1 MTSTLRE
8 AVRKL
13 PDLEKLAL
21 VDEILIELDRP
32 DPEIDAAWA
41 AVARERREAYKTG
54 KADSVAYADV
64 MKRYSKS

>member
-21 VDEILIELDRP
+21 VDEILMELDRP

-41 AVARERREAYKTG
+41 TVARERREAYITG
-54 KADSVAYADV
+54 KAESVPYGDV
-64 MKRYSKS
+64 MKRYRKS

>member
-41 AVARERREAYKTG
+41 AVARERRAAYKAG
-54 KADSVAYADV
+54 KADSLSYADV
-64 MKRYSKS
+64 VKRYRKT